1 MSAGLRHVS
10 GTSLETLA
18 QQLHDLGSPTMRQRL
33 LGAVARELVAEQR
46 GAFDAEAAPAGS
58 PWAPLA
64 RPRPGR
70 KLRRSGALFAGATRP
85 VFRGATIAFALPPY
99 GRHHQDGAPEANLP
113 ARPFLALDP
122 LPAATQQ
129 RIARALN
136 QTLDAHFR

>member
-10 GTSLETLA
+10 GTTLETFA
-18 QQLHDLGSPTMRQRL
+18 QQLRDVGAPAMRQRL

-46 GAFDAEAAPAGS
+46 GAFDAEAAPGGS
-58 PWAPLA
+58 PWAPLV
-64 RPRPGR
+64 RPRLGK

-85 VFRGATIAFALPPY
+85 VFRGASFAFALPPY
-99 GRHHQDGAPEANLP
+99 GRYHQDGAPDANLP
-113 ARPFLALDP
+113 ARPFMALDP